1 MLPGYTHDSHRLLFP
16 HSPTLFQWVIFSSCC
31 QPWCLARWADFPI
44 NKLRFWSCDMIL
56 WRRPWRRQS
65 SPGIN
70 ERSLLLWH
78 KNIFMQFSVCFDELY
93 MPLKQVCLTYGALHL
108 SVKQKPWYCM
118 SLWLYR
124 TFIFSFSFCQCTRV
138 LYLPRF
144 YDITILNQIFIQITF
159 CILSTCAEKQLFM
172 FHSWKLILAT

>member
-93 MPLKQVCLTYGALHL
+93 MPLKQVCLTYVLCISQWNRNLDTACPFDFIGHSYSVSASVNALG
-108 SVKQKPWYCM
+108 CC
-118 SLWLYR
+118 
-124 TFIFSFSFCQCTRV
+124 I
-138 LYLPRF
+138 YLGFMILLFLIRF
-144 YDITILNQIFIQITF
+144 
-159 CILSTCAEKQLFM
+159 LF
-172 FHSWKLILAT
+172 K